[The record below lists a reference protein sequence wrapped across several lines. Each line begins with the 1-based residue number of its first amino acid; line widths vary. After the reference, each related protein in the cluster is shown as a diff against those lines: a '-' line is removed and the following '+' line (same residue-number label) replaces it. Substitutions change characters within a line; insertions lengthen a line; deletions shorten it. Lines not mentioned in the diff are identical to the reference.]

1 MKFLGT
7 GYDEEYE
14 NETTPLEDRLS
25 STRSMF
31 VFEGPALIIIAY
43 FVSLIFDFEFLY
55 MVKFVVGFCILQLIF
70 EWSMYLKKNVLINIG
85 SKIDN

>member
-1 MKFLGT
+1 LKFLGT

-85 SKIDN
+85 SKIDH

>member
-85 SKIDN
+85 SKIDH

>member
-1 MKFLGT
+1 LKFLGT

-31 VFEGPALIIIAY
+31 VFEVPALIIIAY

>member
-43 FVSLIFDFEFLY
+43 FVSLIFDFKFLY

-85 SKIDN
+85 SKIDH